1 MKILSIA
8 LILLSTTCFANDY
21 QPTAGA
27 SGAQMFSEACAACH
41 GDDGTGKFG
50 LFFDLSTSTLL
61 DAQMK
66 ETIQQ
71 GGLMMPAFANI
82 KGKELDVLVTYIR
95 SLGRV
100 IAAKQK

>member
-1 MKILSIA
+1 MKKLSLL
-8 LILLSTTCFANDY
+8 LIFLSTTCIASDY

-27 SGAQMFSEACAACH
+27 NGMQIFREACAACH
-41 GDDGTGKFG
+41 GDDGMGKFG

-66 ETIQQ
+66 EAIQQ
-71 GGLMMPAFANI
+71 GGLMMPSFANI

-100 IAAKQK
+100 IAIKQ